1 MLAMTM
7 VPIAAVVLQNPYRH
21 RTRYVAALIGPLLL
35 TNCTALLPQS
45 ESGGQSKWDSFAAA
59 KNTFNSIKPYETRK
73 PELVALGLDPASNSN
88 ITILNYS
95 DVIRRFI
102 PSSAISSENVD
113 QGINDCIAVKD
124 ACSAYEVDVK
134 STKRKRAGN
143 FWLDSLNFKR
153 RTEISGWRFTGLI
166 VLKDDLVVYKLWGGQ
181 PSIKE
186 SEETRNPLGPF
197 QGVAEGAA
205 RRATPF

>member
-1 MLAMTM
+1 MTG
-7 VPIAAVVLQNPYRH
+7 VQTCALPI
-21 RTRYVAALIGPLLL
+21 
-35 TNCTALLPQS
+35 
-45 ESGGQSKWDSFAAA
+45 
-59 KNTFNSIKPYETRK
+59 
-73 PELVALGLDPASNSN
+73 
-88 ITILNYS
+88 
-95 DVIRRFI
+95 
-102 PSSAISSENVD
+102 
-113 QGINDCIAVKD
+113 
-124 ACSAYEVDVK
+124 
-134 STKRKRAGN
+134 
-143 FWLDSLNFKR
+143 LDSLNFKR

>member
-1 MLAMTM
+1 MRPVMPAVAGYPRTRRSRR
-7 VPIAAVVLQNPYRH
+7 IAALVSFSY
-21 RTRYVAALIGPLLL
+21 AALL
-35 TNCTALLPQS
+35 TSCTALLPQS
-45 ESGGQSKWDSFAAA
+45 ESGAQSKWESFAAA
-59 KNTFNSIKPYETRK
+59 KNTFNRITPYETHK
-73 PELVALGLDPASNSN
+73 PDLVALGLDPTNNSN

-95 DVIRRFI
+95 DIIRRFI
-102 PSSAISSENVD
+102 PSSAVATENVD
-113 QGINDCIAVKD
+113 QGITDCIAVKD

-134 STKRKRAGN
+134 SLKRKRAGN

-186 SEETRNPLGPF
+186 AEESHNPLGPF

-205 RRATPF
+205 RRASPF